1 MSFTV
6 KVKEKQVGV
15 FTVFP
20 EGSLDAN
27 TSSILKDKVD
37 SLLGSAAKVIV
48 FDLAGLQYISSAG
61 VRIFLSTKKV
71 MKGRGGKF
79 VLMNPQPQVKKVF
92 KIINALPSFTI
103 FKDVAELDQY
113 LLSIQ
118 KSVIAGDGDD

>member
-1 MSFTV
+1 MAFTV
-6 KVKEKQVGV
+6 RTKEKQVGV

-27 TSSILKDKVD
+27 TSTVLKDKVE
-37 SLLGSAAKVIV
+37 SLMNSAAKVIV
-48 FDLAGLQYISSAG
+48 FDLANLQYISSAG
-61 VRIFLSTKKV
+61 VRIFLATKKA
-71 MKGRGGKF
+71 MKKRNGKF

-103 FKDVAELDQY
+103 FKDIEELDQY

-118 KSVIAGDGDD
+118 KSVLAGDSE